1 MTTHD
6 VAERLSRLE
15 RQNRRMKQIGIT
27 AATLTAAA
35 LFVGQANQPADSAAG
50 RVIEAEKFVLRGP
63 DGYLRGEWTATS
75 NGNALLT
82 MYDRNRNKR
91 SEWAVYPSG
100 SAVFELLDEE
110 GKARIT
116 WKVKKTG
123 EPMLSVH
130 DRAANV
136 RARWGIFSTGKTAML
151 MFDRQ
156 GNAVWT
162 AP

>member
-6 VAERLSRLE
+6 VAERLTKLE
-15 RQNRRMKQIGIT
+15 RQNRRMKQIGVT
-27 AATLTAAA
+27 AAILMTTA
-35 LFVGQANQPADSAAG
+35 LFMGQADQPADSAAG
-50 RVIEAEKFVLRGP
+50 RVIEAEKFILRGP
-63 DGYLRGEWTATS
+63 DGYLRGEWSASS

-100 SAVFELLDEE
+100 SSVFELLGEE

-130 DRAANV
+130 DRASNV

-156 GNAVWT
+156 GNAVWS